1 MMIIGVPTEI
11 KAAENRVGCTPTG
24 VASLI
29 AHGHQVIV
37 QKGAGLGSG
46 FADAEYEAVGS
57 KIVETAKE
65 VYAKA
70 DMIYKVK
77 EPLAAEYELI
87 KEGQIMFTYL
97 HLAPE
102 PELTKVLKE
111 KKVVS
116 IAYETVQTADNKLP
130 LLEPMSEVAGRM
142 SVQIGATFLQKAN
155 GGEGVLLGGV
165 PGVPPA
171 KVVIIGGGT
180 VGTNAAKIALGMGA
194 DVTIFDNNLARLRYL
209 DDLFFGRLKTQYS
222 TPHAIAQAM
231 PTTDLLI
238 GAVLVPGAKA
248 PKLVSEANVRAMKPG
263 AVIVDVAIDQGGCV
277 ATCDRVTTHQNP
289 TFEKFGVVHYSVAN
303 IPGAVPRTST
313 IALMNATLPYALAI
327 ADKGWLNAIK
337 QDVTLAK
344 GVNVLDGKITC
355 KGVAEAHGEKYYP
368 INELI

>member
-1 MMIIGVPTEI
+1 MIIGVPTEI

-24 VASLI
+24 AASLI

-57 KIVETAKE
+57 KIVANAKE
-65 VYAKA
+65 VYSKA

-77 EPLAAEYELI
+77 EPLAAEFELI

-130 LLEPMSEVAGRM
+130 LLEPMSEVAGMM
-142 SVQIGATFLQKAN
+142 SVQIGATILQKAN

-180 VGTNAAKIALGMGA
+180 VGTNAAKIAMGMGA

-209 DDLFFGRLKTQYS
+209 DDLFFGRIRTQFS
-222 TPHAIAQAM
+222 TPHSIAQAM

-248 PKLVSEANVRAMKPG
+248 PKLVSESDVKSMKPG
-263 AVIVDVAIDQGGCV
+263 SVIVDVAIDQGGCV
-277 ATCDRVTTHQNP
+277 ATSDRVTTHQNP

-327 ADKGWLNAIK
+327 ANKGWLNAVK
-337 QDVTLAK
+337 QDASLAK

-368 INELI
+368 VNELI